1 MSKTQI
7 ATLPPSEGEPAGTF
21 IESIF
26 DYYRNKKIKMPTEI
40 CLGDILFIHVILAK
54 NIPRPNP
61 VNYSVATQ
69 VHGMQE
75 AFVK

>member
-1 MSKTQI
+1 
-7 ATLPPSEGEPAGTF
+7 
-21 IESIF
+21 
-26 DYYRNKKIKMPTEI
+26 MPTEI

-69 VHGMQE
+69 VHGMRE